1 MGFRAGE
8 ALSFFVE
15 YTAWN
20 APRQLIG
27 ACLIYLFRPL
37 SRLRVR
43 PANTHRTHTV
53 TAHPRRARGLGGWS
67 WHRQLIY
74 STPGGHGRQ
83 QLGG

>member
-53 TAHPRRARGLGGWS
+53 TAPPPRTWS
-67 WHRQLIY
+67 
-74 STPGGHGRQ
+74 GRLVVAPPTHLQ
-83 QLGG
+83 HTWRSR